1 MRYLKM
7 LSILLALVF
16 CLQGC
21 GQNQPNTE
29 SDLLDDLLADFSK
42 AIENGVPS
50 DMRLTLY
57 WAPPY
62 LEQLYPIRYKED
74 FIDGVSETILD
85 STKLA
90 DQIDQ
95 LQKIASADLQLP
107 EKSNY
112 KDLHICYWIETDA
125 GTVLDV
131 EISYEDW
138 NITVNGVEVAYDPA
152 FFELVAP
159 YMDTWEYDPADW
171 SIDYDSIEDDW

>member
-29 SDLLDDLLADFSK
+29 YDPLDDLLADFSK

-57 WAPPY
+57 WEPPY
-62 LEQLYPIRYKED
+62 LEQLARHIRKED
-74 FIDGVSETILD
+74 IVRGRSRTLLD
-85 STKLA
+85 SAKLA

-107 EKSNY
+107 EKSYY

-131 EISYEDW
+131 EISFEDR

-159 YMDTWEYDPADW
+159 YMDTWKYDPADW
-171 SIDYDSIEDDW
+171 SIEDD